1 MISSARTSR
10 PMESPRAWP
19 DLNVGYKNG
28 WTGSRSYGHD
38 RGYARGTRQNRYAAC
53 LARKAYRTIWGHR
66 GHRKRVEIAD
76 FAVWHF
82 EDGQVA
88 EISTIQ
94 DQFALL
100 KQIGYL
106 PDEV

>member
-1 MISSARTSR
+1 MLAAHDKIVTRLVWR
-10 PMESPRAWP
+10 GRH
-19 DLNVGYKNG
+19 
-28 WTGSRSYGHD
+28 TGP
-38 RGYARGTRQNRYAAC
+38 
-53 LARKAYRTIWGHR
+53 IWGRR

-106 PDEV
+106 PDEVRAV

>member
-1 MISSARTSR
+1 MGVAGPKRRIQERLDGFPGLTDTIVDMLAAHDKIVTRFVWR
-10 PMESPRAWP
+10 GRH
-19 DLNVGYKNG
+19 
-28 WTGSRSYGHD
+28 TGPYG
-38 RGYARGTRQNRYAAC
+38 GTEA
-53 LARKAYRTIWGHR
+53 TG
-66 GHRKRVEIAD
+66 KRVEIAD
-76 FAVWHF
+76 FAVWRF

-106 PDEV
+106 PDEVRAA